1 MDRRF
6 KIDFFE
12 LAFLVEACIPPVPIA
27 RGMFWDDVI
36 NDYYH
41 QMTPDERVRLWEWL
55 NKNHNYKHQL
65 EKGNEEVVVF
75 EARFNP
81 DNQYYVF
88 TEFKGR
94 EESFECFLV
103 NNKYYTLYYPGSRSK
118 WISPD
123 HIKLIKKIE
132 YVPNT

>member
-1 MDRRF
+1 MTRKF

-41 QMTPDERVRLWEWL
+41 QMTPDERVRLWDWL

-65 EKGNEEVVVF
+65 EKSNEEVVVF

-81 DNQYYVF
+81 DNQYRLFSKDKTYD
-88 TEFKGR
+88 TFKVG
-94 EESFECFLV
+94 EE
-103 NNKYYTLYYPGSRSK
+103 YYISYYPGSRRTSIDLDQIDK
-118 WISPD
+118 IE
-123 HIKLIKKIE
+123 KIE
-132 YVPNT
+132 YGTNT